1 MLDDAL
7 LLEVVEEVNRKFSRR
22 TYEKL
27 LVDLDLFLL
36 STLKDNDEISGL
48 TKYDLILETLRSTQ
62 YQYEIIYGLYKR
74 HLLSKE
80 MYNRL
85 VQAGIDFGEEEVI
98 SDAIMADIQKDTEAK
113 PPSKLTNAKIKA
125 KPVDELR
132 VEKSKPTKSKK
143 TKYSWSKVVGVLTLV
158 LTLAGAIAAIVS
170 GLNDTLSLRDR
181 YVTNKAPIPATAIN
195 TVIDPIIEYFPLFVG
210 STRTYT
216 VGNSTPQVGG
226 GDGLVEFISNYT
238 EKVIMVESSP
248 YDAIHIYK
256 AEQTGEIYDL
266 DCTGWSTIQGPKNKW
281 YITYDTNLYV
291 ACDEAEKNRVV
302 DSLYSQYFLKTS
314 VSNPALTLSRIVFPL
329 AKDSK
334 WDWISGTPTLLE
346 HSDNMYVWWVEAKVN
361 LTTPAGQF
369 DDCYKISLYTYSDSS
384 FKYLCKGVGIVALE
398 YHHHGSPVNYRVELS
413 SYSSTGKP

>member
-48 TKYDLILETLRSTQ
+48 TKYDLILETLRSVQ

-85 VQAGIDFGEEEVI
+85 VQAGIDFGEEEVTSEPI
-98 SDAIMADIQKDTEAK
+98 KVEIQQSNKTKPKSRESAAKIEAK
-113 PPSKLTNAKIKA
+113 S
-125 KPVDELR
+125 VDETR
-132 VEKSKPTKSKK
+132 EEKRKPAKSPKS
-143 TKYSWSKVVGVLTLV
+143 KYSWQKVLGGLTL
-158 LTLAGAIAAIVS
+158 LGAIAAIIS
-170 GLNDTLSLRDR
+170 GLNDTFSLWDR
-181 YVTNKAPIPATAIN
+181 YVSVKTPIAVTTTNP
-195 TVIDPIIEYFPLFVG
+195 VIDPIIEYFPLFVG

-238 EKVIMVESSP
+238 EKVILVESSP
-248 YDAIHIYK
+248 YEAIHIYK
-256 AEQTGEIYDL
+256 VEQTGEIYDL
-266 DCTGWSTIQGPKNKW
+266 DCTGWSTMQGPNNKW

-291 ACDEAEKNRVV
+291 TCDEAEKDRVV
-302 DSLYSQYFLKTS
+302 DTLSSQYFLKTT

-369 DDCYKISLYTYSDSS
+369 DDCYKISLYTNSDSS
-384 FKYLCKGVGIVALE
+384 FKYICRGVGIVALE

-413 SYSSTGKP
+413 SYSLNGNTP